1 MQRILIIKGHS
12 HVAKWIGEL
21 ALSVADD
28 DSGDALL
35 PSLVLA
41 TFGVPPVCVAV
52 LLREDL
58 ALQRDQVAWLAIA
71 AKGVR
76 LSAPRLLKE
85 GLLVD
90 NGLEVRSLVVPV
102 LNGFVVGDLNA
113 VHLQLEVVPWRE
125 KHFRTS
131 PIHN

>member
-1 MQRILIIKGHS
+1 MNFAKCHS

-21 ALSVADD
+21 ALSVAND
-28 DSGDALL
+28 DSGDAFL
-35 PSLVLA
+35 PPFILA
-41 TFGVPPVCVAV
+41 AFRVSPVRVAV

-71 AKGVR
+71 AKWGEIEG
-76 LSAPRLLKE
+76 LLKE
-85 GLLVD
+85 DLLVD
-90 NGLEVRSLVVPV
+90 NGLEVGSLLVPV

-113 VHLQLEVVPWRE
+113 VHLQLEVVPWGE

-131 PIHN
+131 PIQN

>member
-71 AKGVR
+71 AKRGEIEDPKTSQR
-76 LSAPRLLKE
+76 
-85 GLLVD
+85 GL
-90 NGLEVRSLVVPV
+90 
-102 LNGFVVGDLNA
+102 
-113 VHLQLEVVPWRE
+113 
-125 KHFRTS
+125 TC
-131 PIHN
+131 